1 MNIEIIFFML
11 LVFYVFS
18 PEVLQDRFAFLNNI
32 SKPQKQKY
40 LKIRYSLPSVRNLNL
55 HIFKTMLLI

>member
-18 PEVLQDRFAFLNNI
+18 PEVLQDCFAFLNNI
-32 SKPQKQKY
+32 SKTPKQKY
-40 LKIRYSLPSVRNLNL
+40 LKVRYSLPPVRNLN
-55 HIFKTMLLI
+55 